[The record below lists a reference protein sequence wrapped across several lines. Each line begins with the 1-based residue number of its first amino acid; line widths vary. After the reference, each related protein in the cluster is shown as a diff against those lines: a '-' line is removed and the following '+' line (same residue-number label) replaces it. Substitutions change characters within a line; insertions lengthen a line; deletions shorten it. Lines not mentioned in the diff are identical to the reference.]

1 MPINLKVKTLD
12 AQTHEFSIND
22 EITVR
27 EFKDKI
33 AQKTNISAEQ
43 QRIIYC
49 GRVLADEKQLKEYDV
64 DGKVVH
70 VAERPP
76 PSQRATSSVSSAPLG
91 NMANTVNDRRVRARA
106 AAAAAGM
113 RNSPIFRALDGM
125 VVGTVAI
132 PMNSN
137 NNNRQAPVNPF
148 TASSSF
154 CMNRITVARH
164 MLQCIDNIAA
174 YLEDPS
180 RGLNNTSLDI
190 LASGRWTMES
200 TVVEVGISGEVPQ
213 NQNIVE
219 MVQGAVSAA
228 LRRNGNTNVA
238 VLQMPA
244 SNISDNLSTT
254 ARVLIQ
260 NITEDED
267 GVTVNNDS
275 EAATIN
281 NSAGDD
287 TGSDSGVSTNSGRET
302 GAQVQNQNNAN
313 NTDTNISNG
322 SGRRRTGTQ
331 VLAEVIEQ
339 MRNVQNRLNPFV
351 EQFYN
356 LLQNEPVF
364 GENDT
369 EARENA
375 QRLFDRVS
383 EAFHYMSH
391 AQHAISDL
399 MLDVSQ
405 PTPRYL
411 ACRPIL
417 VDQSGYV
424 SSNNVFTQAFIPPS
438 LRQHMIPQQQTG
450 RNNWNSNSSNASTSV
465 AATAGGSS
473 ASTTST
479 TSDTNSSTVE
489 DPIDEPISWPPS
501 INATSAGSANSSNDN
516 HQSQMARFLQAV
528 VNSAPADTEFHVHID
543 APTITTVDVS
553 LGQTQQATVVTGNT
567 TQSSNN
573 SATNATGRNSSGN
586 QARVTTITLPT
597 TSTQTRSTARPQI
610 ANIPVTFNMPSAW
623 NGSRTPNNNSISTFD
638 RFLPCNSHHV
648 RDPESAGSNSGNARG
663 NTATPNTAS
672 LGTATTNGAATT
684 TGSGNIG
691 STMVN
696 ALRTNNTN
704 RSATATR
711 LNFLHLRNLISN
723 MARSSVT
730 ATMGGAANV
739 ATSAT
744 DVGGN
749 DATAINSPP
758 VPDIDTSTIRS
769 LHTQLMNFFNDRIF
783 EGNPINEETTP
794 LAINRAVQWFG
805 TTLLYL
811 IQFERPEYDSRRSL
825 FNILKS
831 TLPLVID
838 LLKNQN
844 QEKDLPEFKKKLR
857 EICEQFRKRLYSVLY
872 VCIGRDNAEMYWVQL
887 MRLLLMQ
894 LEKNLAGEAL
904 RFLCVYLNPIA
915 PATDESDAQQF
926 LVHRR
931 ETRQTEMQEQQTSSE
946 NTCVPMDTDIDMTE
960 EASTSQTETPATDES
975 DAQQFL
981 VHRRETRQTEM
992 QEQQTSSENTCVPMD
1007 TDIDMTEEA
1016 STSQTETYDEP
1027 LPTVVA
1033 GSETWHRNLPTD
1045 WLPII
1050 TRDMQR
1056 QAESP
1061 PNQPP
1066 FSDVYIS
1073 GMSAKRRKLIRSS
1086 KLPNDIGALV
1096 TDSVC
1101 KAMQTVGVGS
1111 PSASSTQ
1118 IQALENV
1125 ARAIASDAAVQSSYT
1140 EALRTNVRKRLKDDK
1155 NYTPE
1160 KYPKAT
1166 KFIKK

>member
-1 MPINLKVKTLD
+1 MLINLKVKTLD
-12 AQTHEFSIND
+12 AQTHEFSIDD
-22 EITVR
+22 EVTVR

-76 PSQRATSSVSSAPLG
+76 PSQRATSSVASAPLG
-91 NMANTVNDRRVRARA
+91 NMTNTVNDRRVRAR
-106 AAAAAGM
+106 AAAAGM

-228 LRRNGNTNVA
+228 LRSNGNTNVA
-238 VLQMPA
+238 VLRMPA
-244 SNISDNLSTT
+244 SNIGDNLPTT

-267 GVTVNNDS
+267 GVAANNDT
-275 EAATIN
+275 ETAAIN

-302 GAQVQNQNNAN
+302 AAQLQNQSNAN
-313 NTDTNISNG
+313 TAESNISNG

-351 EQFYN
+351 QQFYN

-424 SSNNVFTQAFIPPS
+424 SSNNVFTQALIPPS
-438 LRQHMIPQQQTG
+438 LRQHMIPQQHTA
-450 RNNWNSNSSNASTSV
+450 RSNWNSNSSNASTSV

-489 DPIDEPISWPPS
+489 DPIDEPISWPPT
-501 INATSAGSANSSNDN
+501 INATSASNTNSSNDN
-516 HQSQMARFLQAV
+516 HQSQMARLLQAV
-528 VNSAPADTEFHVHID
+528 VNSAPADTEFHVRID
-543 APTITTVDVS
+543 TPTITTVDVA
-553 LGQTQQATVVTGNT
+553 LAQNQQATAVTGNT
-567 TQSSNN
+567 TQTPNN
-573 SATNATGRNSSGN
+573 SAANTAGRTSSGN

-648 RDPESAGSNSGNARG
+648 RDPENIGNNSGNGRG
-663 NTATPNTAS
+663 NATTPSTASAGVATANSTSNTAGS
-672 LGTATTNGAATT
+672 VNHNIGAA
-684 TGSGNIG
+684 
-691 STMVN
+691 MVSP
-696 ALRTNNTN
+696 LRSNNTN
-704 RSATATR
+704 SRSAAATR
-711 LNFLHLRNLISN
+711 LNLLPLRNLISN
-723 MARSSVT
+723 MARSTVT
-730 ATMGGAANV
+730 ATMGGATNV
-739 ATSAT
+739 AASASP
-744 DVGGN
+744 GSGS
-749 DATAINSPP
+749 DAIAINSSP

-769 LHTQLMNFFNDRIF
+769 LHTQLMNFFNDRMF
-783 EGNPINEETTP
+783 EGNPINDETIP
-794 LAINRAVQWFG
+794 PAINRAVQWFG

-811 IQFERPEYDSRRSL
+811 PQFEKPEYDSRDSL

-872 VCIGRDNAEMYWVQL
+872 LCIGRDNAEMYWVQL

-894 LEKNLAGEAL
+894 LEKNLAGEASS
-904 RFLCVYLNPIA
+904 FLCIYLNPVA
-915 PATDESDAQQF
+915 PVTDENDAQQF
-926 LVHRR
+926 LVHR
-931 ETRQTEMQEQQTSSE
+931 EQAQQSEMQQQQISS
-946 NTCVPMDTDIDMTE
+946 D
-960 EASTSQTETPATDES
+960 
-975 DAQQFL
+975 
-981 VHRRETRQTEM
+981 
-992 QEQQTSSENTCVPMD
+992 NTCVPMD

-1033 GSETWHRNLPTD
+1033 GSEPWHRNFPND

-1056 QAESP
+1056 QTESP

-1073 GMSAKRRKLIRSS
+1073 GMSAKRRKLIQSS

-1096 TDSVC
+1096 GDSVC

-1118 IQALENV
+1118 IQAPENV

-1140 EALRTNVRKRLKDDK
+1140 EALRTNVRERLKDDE

-1160 KYPKAT
+1160 KYPKTT